1 MDSEYSLSR
10 LTTYLTSNLQRIRL
24 STDGPDGEA
33 KGGGGGGVATASDG
47 DREGGAAGPGAGAGA
62 GAGAG
67 GVRGKA
73 AEGGGTA
80 AGVDNPEQ
88 FLTDPEQYPDAL
100 DYIQV
105 RRR

>member
-24 STDGPDGEA
+24 SPDGDDGA
-33 KGGGGGGVATASDG
+33 KSGGGAAAAGERS
-47 DREGGAAGPGAGAGA
+47 REGGAAGPG
-62 GAGAG
+62 
-67 GVRGKA
+67 RA
-73 AEGGGTA
+73 AEGGATA

-100 DYIQV
+100 DYIQASKRWRSGCCARSS
-105 RRR
+105 RRQM